1 MTQVASAL
9 VSGALVG
16 VLCEGS
22 ASRCSARAILSGS
35 RSLIS
40 TNSSDW
46 ILSTS
51 LPGIGGGGK
60 LEASW
65 NCEDEGPGCSI
76 GDGLLGGALAARGDA
91 VEVRVEPAEAVAGR
105 RGMLAMERGT
115 APKAGGGVPG

>member
-1 MTQVASAL
+1 MSA
-9 VSGALVG
+9 
-16 VLCEGS
+16 
-22 ASRCSARAILSGS
+22 S

-51 LPGIGGGGK
+51 LPGIGGK

-76 GDGLLGGALAARGDA
+76 GDGLLGGAQAARGDA
-91 VEVRVEPAEAVAGR
+91 VEGVSVRIEPAEAVAGR

-115 APKAGGGVPG
+115 VPKAGGGVPG

>member
-1 MTQVASAL
+1 M
-9 VSGALVG
+9 G

-22 ASRCSARAILSGS
+22 ASRRSARAILSGS

-51 LPGIGGGGK
+51 LPGIGGK

-76 GDGLLGGALAARGDA
+76 GDGLLGGARLLG
-91 VEVRVEPAEAVAGR
+91 
-105 RGMLAMERGT
+105 GMLLRGL
-115 APKAGGGVPG
+115 V